1 MFTSALSP
9 EGQSVLE
16 LLSRKVIGNTYYLAG
31 GTAVALQLGHRISE
45 DLDFFTGEPFAT
57 TVLKLR
63 IQEAG
68 VFELPD
74 ERWGTLHGIFNGIK
88 VSFLYYKYP
97 LLFPPVSFLGAS
109 VAQIKDLAPM
119 KIEAIASR
127 GSRKD
132 FYDLYFINRE
142 VVSLKECLKL
152 YCQKYAG
159 VNFSLYHILRS
170 LTYFLDAEKEKDPVL
185 LKPVKWEEIKRH
197 FAELTPRLTDL
208 FLSL

>member
-9 EGQSVLE
+9 EGQSALE
-16 LLSRKVIGNTYYLAG
+16 LLSRRGIDNTFYLVG

-45 DLDFFTGEPFAT
+45 DLDFFTGELFAT
-57 TVLKLR
+57 TVLKQK

-68 VFELPD
+68 VFELLD
-74 ERWGTLHGIFNGIK
+74 ERWGTLHGIFNGVK
-88 VSFLYYKYP
+88 VSFLYYRYP
-97 LLFPPVSFLGAS
+97 LLFPLASFLGAS

-132 FYDLYFINRE
+132 FYDLYFINQE
-142 VVSLKECLKL
+142 AVSLEECLKL
-152 YCQKYAG
+152 YCRKYAG

-185 LKPVKWEEIKRH
+185 LRPVEWEEIKRH
-197 FAELTPRLTDL
+197 FTEMVPRLTDT